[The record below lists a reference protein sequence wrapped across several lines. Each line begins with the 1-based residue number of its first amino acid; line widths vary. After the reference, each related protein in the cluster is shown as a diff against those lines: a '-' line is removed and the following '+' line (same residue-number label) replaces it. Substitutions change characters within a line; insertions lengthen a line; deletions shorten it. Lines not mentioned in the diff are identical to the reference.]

1 MVAAIFTTLAI
12 VAGCGSGAV
21 SAPPATVTPGPIAI
35 TPATA
40 TLFSDLPSTF
50 FVTGGN
56 GNYVVVSSN
65 QNALRVTGTFTGN
78 ELTVIPNQVATDTE
92 LDLTVTDTTASSSA
106 TAHVTVKPR
115 TVNNVLTITPSATQ
129 PASCGTTAICAGGDA
144 TVKTVLTQN
153 GVPLANRAVRFEV
166 LSGDVRIITSPAGVP
181 ETTALSTT
189 ATTDNTGTATVRIR
203 ALTDAPP
210 QTALL
215 QVTDLGSGFIQRA
228 SITIA
233 GVTGAALSASPS
245 PITFQGTTVGTCA
258 SDISADVIV
267 SGGRPP
273 YQVSQPADFLVSPT
287 VVTSNGGR
295 FTITAR
301 GVCSTGTQ
309 IAVVDSAGATVT
321 VNVINRL
328 ADTSNTTPFSV
339 SPTAVTLSSCGDV
352 ANVILVGG
360 TGSYVASSRVGNI
373 TASLPVKNPNG
384 PGFISSISRTP
395 NSGSPGSTTATVS
408 YSDGRTV
415 QDVQVLLAGPAANSC
430 TGNAPDA
437 ISVSPQTVTLQ
448 DCTSTPSVVVSGGR
462 GGYFASAS
470 NAGLRTQFGSS
481 SNQSNILIIS
491 RVPGTNIVSSNACT
505 SAPTPPPTPPPGGF
519 VQCVTVSD
527 GLTSQQIHVLIGSPA
542 TTCPAGP

>member
-245 PITFQGTTVGTCA
+245 PITFQGTTVGLT
-258 SDISADVIV
+258 
-267 SGGRPP
+267 RK
-273 YQVSQPADFLVSPT
+273 
-287 VVTSNGGR
+287 
-295 FTITAR
+295 
-301 GVCSTGTQ
+301 
-309 IAVVDSAGATVT
+309 SAGCETW
-321 VNVINRL
+321 
-328 ADTSNTTPFSV
+328 
-339 SPTAVTLSSCGDV
+339 
-352 ANVILVGG
+352 
-360 TGSYVASSRVGNI
+360 
-373 TASLPVKNPNG
+373 
-384 PGFISSISRTP
+384 
-395 NSGSPGSTTATVS
+395 
-408 YSDGRTV
+408 
-415 QDVQVLLAGPAANSC
+415 
-430 TGNAPDA
+430 
-437 ISVSPQTVTLQ
+437 
-448 DCTSTPSVVVSGGR
+448 
-462 GGYFASAS
+462 
-470 NAGLRTQFGSS
+470 
-481 SNQSNILIIS
+481 
-491 RVPGTNIVSSNACT
+491 
-505 SAPTPPPTPPPGGF
+505 
-519 VQCVTVSD
+519 
-527 GLTSQQIHVLIGSPA
+527 
-542 TTCPAGP
+542 